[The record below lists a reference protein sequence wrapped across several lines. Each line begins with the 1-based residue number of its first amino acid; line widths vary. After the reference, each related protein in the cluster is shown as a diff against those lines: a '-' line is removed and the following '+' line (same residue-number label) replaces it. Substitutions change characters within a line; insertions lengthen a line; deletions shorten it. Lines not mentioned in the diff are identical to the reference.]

1 MREISRDLTLLR
13 KHLKLEVHDIH
24 EATRFPI
31 DRIEA
36 FESGTLFEDS
46 DFESNITY
54 IRSFVRSYGKALNLP
69 DDVLID
75 CLDYVELG
83 SYNRQLIDYFEASQK
98 KKGKKSPVKE
108 RLVIDDT
115 VDEGVDESVNKT
127 EDSGESN
134 TSDESAVSGNNAGSD
149 SSAESTPASASLPQP
164 VTVPS
169 FNKPPVDG
177 VDWASKPIKGRT
189 RKPIPPH
196 VWIIGAVSTLLIMAV
211 ITLVWWFSQRDTPSS
226 NSNADSTLDPASTEL
241 TQGAASDNGNSQS
254 SDGGNL
260 DRSVNNR
267 SNERSSATNAT
278 NATAS
283 SRNNGQNSS
292 GPSNPDTEI
301 ASNGNGSPQPNTG
314 PLAYLGSSPLNATY
328 SVLVYAANGR
338 LEPIRVWSDQKP
350 EIDPYWIEQGHAM
363 RFEMDQ
369 EMRLSGQFSN
379 LRLIVNGRDLG
390 PISPN
395 SAQNGIP
402 TFTLN
407 VSTPQMA
414 SVPRDPQPINLQQD
428 IQMPTEFVDRPT
440 FE

>member
-13 KHLKLEVHDIH
+13 KHLKLDVQDIH
-24 EATRFPI
+24 EATRFPM

-54 IRSFVRSYGKALNLP
+54 IRSFVRSYGKAINLP

-75 CLDYVELG
+75 CLDLVELG

-108 RLVIDDT
+108 QVILDDT
-115 VDEGVDESVNKT
+115 VDPSESTSNKSISNTSTANKSTSGKPSKGELTDNDESVSRGKGAL
-127 EDSGESN
+127 EDS
-134 TSDESAVSGNNAGSD
+134 SGDN
-149 SSAESTPASASLPQP
+149 TPANSTSASNASSPQP
-164 VTVPS
+164 VSTPS
-169 FNKPPVDG
+169 FKKPPVDG
-177 VDWASKPIKGRT
+177 VDWASKPIRGQTRT
-189 RKPIPPH
+189 PIPPH
-196 VWIIGAVSTLLIMAV
+196 VWVLGAVSTLLIMAI
-211 ITLVWWFSQRDTPSS
+211 ITLVWWFSQQDT
-226 NSNADSTLDPASTEL
+226 NSGDSAPDNAPTSEPTEFN
-241 TQGAASDNGNSQS
+241 QGTASD
-254 SDGGNL
+254 
-260 DRSVNNR
+260 
-267 SNERSSATNAT
+267 TNAT
-278 NATAS
+278 DAIPS
-283 SRNNGQNSS
+283 SFSNNSQNGS
-292 GPSNPDTEI
+292 GPSNPGTEL
-301 ASNGNGSPQPNTG
+301 APSTTESPQPNAG
-314 PLAYLGSSPLNATY
+314 PLAYLGASPLNATY

-369 EMRLSGQFSN
+369 EIRLSGQFSN

-407 VSTPQMA
+407 LSTPQMA
-414 SVPRDPQPINLQQD
+414 SLPREPQPLNLEQD
-428 IQMPTEFVDRPT
+428 LQIPTEFVDRPT

>member
-13 KHLKLEVHDIH
+13 KHLKLEVQDIH
-24 EATRFPI
+24 EATRFPV

-98 KKGKKSPVKE
+98 KKGKKTTVKE
-108 RLVIDDT
+108 QIILDDT
-115 VDEGVDESVNKT
+115 VDEGGMT
-127 EDSGESN
+127 Y
-134 TSDESAVSGNNAGSD
+134 DESAVRGKDAGSD
-149 SSAESTPASASLPQP
+149 ARAESAPASVSSPQP
-164 VTVPS
+164 VTAPS
-169 FNKPPVDG
+169 FKKPPVDG

-189 RKPIPPH
+189 RTPIPPH

-211 ITLVWWFSQRDTPSS
+211 ITLVWWFSQRDT
-226 NSNADSTLDPASTEL
+226 NSNDSNPDSTLDPAPMEL
-241 TQGAASDNGNSQS
+241 NQGTASDTNA
-254 SDGGNL
+254 
-260 DRSVNNR
+260 
-267 SNERSSATNAT
+267 SNATPSSA
-278 NATAS
+278 
-283 SRNNGQNSS
+283 NNGQNSS
-292 GPSNPDTEI
+292 GPSNPETQL
-301 ASNGNGSPQPNTG
+301 ATNATGSPQPNTG

-328 SVLVYAANGR
+328 SVLVYAAKGR

-350 EIDPYWIEQGHAM
+350 EVDPYWIEQGHAM

-414 SVPRDPQPINLQQD
+414 SVPRDPQPMNLQQD

>member
-98 KKGKKSPVKE
+98 KKGKKTPAKE

-115 VDEGVDESVNKT
+115 VGKVVDEGVGESINKT
-127 EDSGESN
+127 EDSGEVN
-134 TSDESAVSGNNAGSD
+134 YSDESGLSGNNAGSD
-149 SSAESTPASASLPQP
+149 SSAESTPANVSSTQP
-164 VTVPS
+164 VTAPS
-169 FNKPPVDG
+169 YKKPPVDG

-189 RKPIPPH
+189 RTPIPPH

-211 ITLVWWFSQRDTPSS
+211 ITLVWWFSQRDTDSS
-226 NSNADSTLDPASTEL
+226 NSNPNSSFDPASTEIN
-241 TQGAASDNGNSQS
+241 QGTASDNGNGRSNSLS

-267 SNERSSATNAT
+267 SNDRSIATNAT

-283 SRNNGQNSS
+283 SGNNRQNGS
-292 GPSNPDTEI
+292 GPFNPDTEI
-301 ASNGNGSPQPNTG
+301 ATNGNG
-314 PLAYLGSSPLNATY
+314 SPLNATY